1 MALFYVYFFDVKRP
15 GEPFPV
21 EVAIYAESEEQA
33 RKFFKKSYGVEAK
46 DLIRRE
52 NW

>member
-21 EVAIYAESEEQA
+21 EVAIYAESVEQA

>member
-1 MALFYVYFFDVKRP
+1 MALFYVYFFNVKRP
-15 GEPFPV
+15 GEPVPV
-21 EVAIYAESEEQA
+21 EVAIYAGSEEQA
-33 RKFFKKSYGVEAK
+33 RKFYEKNYGVEPK